1 MRRLVISIVVGLA
14 LVSGATVAA
23 AAPEYSWKGTVKTT
37 YIKAGGEKKFGK
49 ATSSQKKIVVSK
61 RNTYHQHAQKG
72 DAYSTIFWSKH
83 LGGKTWTTP
92 KIPNLNGVNN
102 ERNALSRYGFEPV
115 LYRSAKLCG
124 ATRGARQLMSTMLH
138 GGMIIDLRG
147 SGPAKKCPDPNLPG
161 VKEVRISISHHADY
175 PRYVTGKTEKA
186 QFAKAITA
194 FANEPDPVLVHCTM
208 GQDRTG
214 WFVAMV
220 MFAGGA
226 TEAEVFE
233 EFNRTPNP
241 PTQKLTAGLAKIKS
255 EYGSVENYLRTGL
268 GLTDATLQKI
278 NAKKID

>member
-1 MRRLVISIVVGLA
+1 MRRILISIVVGVA

-23 AAPEYSWKGTVKTT
+23 AAPEYQWKGAIKST
-37 YIKAGGEKKFGK
+37 YIKAGGETKFGR
-49 ATSSQKKIVVSK
+49 ATSSEKKIVVSK

-72 DAYSTIFWSKH
+72 NDYSTVFWSRY
-83 LGGKTWTTP
+83 LGSKTWTTP

-115 LYRSAKLCG
+115 LYRSANLCKS
-124 ATRGARQLMSTMLH
+124 TRGARQLMTTMLH
-138 GGMIIDLRG
+138 GGKIIDLRG
-147 SGPAKKCPDPNLPG
+147 ANAARGCPDPNLPG
-161 VKEVRISISHHADY
+161 VTEIRIPIAHHADY
-175 PRYVTGKTEKA
+175 PRYVTGETEKA
-186 QFAKAITA
+186 QFGKAITA

-226 TEAEVFE
+226 TEAEVYE

-241 PTQKLTAGLAKIKS
+241 PTQKLTAGLAKIEA
-255 EYGSVENYLRTGL
+255 EYGSVDNYLRTGL
-268 GLTDATLQKI
+268 GLTEETLQKI
-278 NAKKID
+278 NAKKIN

>member
-1 MRRLVISIVVGLA
+1 MRKILISVLLGAVLVT
-14 LVSGATVAA
+14 GASTAV
-23 AAPEYSWKGTVKTT
+23 AAPEYYWKGAVKST
-37 YIKAGGEKKFGK
+37 YLKAGGETKFGK
-49 ATSSQKKIVVSK
+49 ATSSEKKIQVAG

-72 DAYSTIFWSKH
+72 DVQSIIFWSTY
-83 LGGKTWTTP
+83 LGGKTWSTP

-124 ATRGARQLMSTMLH
+124 ATRGARQLLSTMLH

-147 SGPAKKCPDPNLPG
+147 PTPAKGCPDPDLPG
-161 VKEVRISISHHADY
+161 VKEIRISISHHADY
-175 PRYVTGKTEKA
+175 PRYVTGKTERT
-186 QFAKAITA
+186 QFGKAITA

-255 EYGSVENYLRTGL
+255 EYGTVDNYLRTGL
-268 GLTDATLQKI
+268 GLSDATLQKI